1 MKQCGNAVHF
11 AGVEGVK
18 GEEKGEEEEEEE
30 EEEEGANVLI
40 VP

>member
-1 MKQCGNAVHF
+1 MKQCGNAVHS

-30 EEEEGANVLI
+30 EEGANVLI